1 MSQQQADSKKVS
13 VNLYFNK
20 QQPLSKNNLVFVS
33 NIFRIAN
40 DSKFSA
46 FLPLKSGPL
55 WMKSKYFL
63 KKEGKYIVLYHIA
76 PFIYYLNKTMKSWT
90 CGWF

>member
-1 MSQQQADSKKVS
+1 MVGVVRGKKKATNCTGFRISQQQADSKKVS

-46 FLPLKSGPL
+46 FLTAQIRTI
-55 WMKSKYFL
+55 MD
-63 KKEGKYIVLYHIA
+63 EI
-76 PFIYYLNKTMKSWT
+76 
-90 CGWF
+90 